1 MPYNT
6 SAIPRPEEI
15 SGTSALPLARVK
27 KIIAQDEDIAQCSN
41 GAAFAISVAT
51 EEFLRYLTEQA
62 YNVAKSES
70 KPRKNIQ
77 YKDIAAAVSKLDNLQ
92 FLSDTVPRTVTYK
105 QVKEKEK
112 KAKDA
117 SDAANDAM
125 NDDPNDTT
133 ANGDQTTTSKQRSIA
148 HMMQKP
154 GSHAHRNGTNGT
166 ANGQV
171 GSAPASPPGQRISLS
186 MANSPIVDRTVQNA
200 HTHPPGDE
208 DVEME
213 DQD

>member
-1 MPYNT
+1 M
-6 SAIPRPEEI
+6 
-15 SGTSALPLARVK
+15 SGH
-27 KIIAQDEDIAQCSN
+27 Q
-41 GAAFAISVAT
+41 

-117 SDAANDAM
+117 SNAANDALH
-125 NDDPNDTT
+125 DDSNETK
-133 ANGDQTTTSKQRSIA
+133 ANVDETTTSKQRSIA
-148 HMMQKP
+148 HMMQKS
-154 GSHAHRNGTNGT
+154 GGHTHTNGINGT

-171 GSAPASPPGQRISLS
+171 ESAPASPTGQRISLS
-186 MANSPIVDRTVQNA
+186 MANTPIVDRTLQTGHA
-200 HTHPPGDE
+200 HPPEDE
-208 DVEME
+208 DIEME

>member
-1 MPYNT
+1 MLQWRRFRHLRRHRKSVVSCP
-6 SAIPRPEEI
+6 S
-15 SGTSALPLARVK
+15 SPLLTPF
-27 KIIAQDEDIAQCSN
+27 Q
-41 GAAFAISVAT
+41 

-92 FLSDTVPRTVTYK
+92 FLSDTVPRTMTYK

-117 SDAANDAM
+117 SEAADDAM
-125 NDDPNDTT
+125 LDDPNATT
-133 ANGDQTTTSKQRSIA
+133 ENGDDLTSNDQRSIA
-148 HMMQKP
+148 HMMQNA
-154 GSHAHRNGTNGT
+154 SRNAPTNATNGH
-166 ANGQV
+166 ASHQPDD
-171 GSAPASPPGQRISLS
+171 APASPSAQRISHS
-186 MANSPIVDRTVQNA
+186 MANSPIVDRTALNGHA
-200 HTHPPGDE
+200 HPIGDD
-208 DVEME
+208 DVDMP